1 MTRNKKLIVPQE
13 GTQPATMPSPI
24 DNMFQGTIPQKQKST
39 ASTGKK
45 GTTFSLDPELC
56 NRFKAICAQQG
67 RSMSSVIEDFI
78 LGYVSKQ

>member
-24 DNMFQGTIPQKQKST
+24 DNMFNGTPQRT
-39 ASTGKK
+39 AASSGKK

-56 NRFKAICAQQG
+56 NRFKAMCAQQG
-67 RSMSSVIEDFI
+67 KSMSSVIEELI
-78 LGYVSKQ
+78 TSYLN